1 MKFKATNPV
10 GLPVA
15 MAIFLMASA
24 QAPAQSAP
32 DHASDATSGTL
43 EEVVVT
49 GQRASLQKAV
59 QIKRDAAQVVESVV
73 ADDIGKFPDNTV
85 AEALQRVPGIQTVNN
100 FNNEIVNPLIRGIGD
115 ILTTLDGREM
125 FSGVGRGFAFQDL
138 PSEALARADVYKS
151 NSANLIEGGVAGVI
165 DLRLH
170 KPFDFKKG
178 WSLAGT
184 ARGYYGKEVSKTSYK
199 LGVLATNRWNTSLGE
214 MGLLVDLS

>member
-1 MKFKATNPV
+1 MKFKAMNPV
-10 GLPVA
+10 GLPLA
-15 MAIFLMASA
+15 MAIFLMASS
-24 QAPAQSAP
+24 QAPAQAAP

-115 ILTTLDGREM
+115 ILTTVDGREM
-125 FSGVGRGFAFQDL
+125 FTGVGRGFAFQDL

-151 NSANLIEGGVAGVI
+151 SSANLIEGGVAGV
-165 DLRLH
+165 
-170 KPFDFKKG
+170 
-178 WSLAGT
+178 
-184 ARGYYGKEVSKTSYK
+184 
-199 LGVLATNRWNTSLGE
+199 
-214 MGLLVDLS
+214 